1 MKFRDFLENIDFKD
15 IKKGAFHKWC
25 IDKGFIKSM
34 SDKIPENAIQAGL
47 KDKDE
52 HVQKMAQFAK
62 NMMK

>member
-1 MKFRDFLENIDFKD
+1 MKFRDFLEDIDFKD

-25 IDKGFIKSM
+25 MDKGFIKSM
-34 SDKIPENAIQAGL
+34 DDKIPEKAIQAGL

-62 NMMK
+62 NMTK